1 MKNSKINTDNIDE
14 EFLLS
19 TFRDTEID
27 PAKKTAARKP
37 DPKESEEVV
46 RADTQEPEPAQRGTK
61 KEYSRKNDTLKL
73 SDMNEEDYINLFIQ
87 ESEVVA
93 RQGKSVNIRTEYH
106 NYIQKIIQTI
116 GKNSISISSFIDNVL
131 KYHFETC
138 EDLIDGLYKKNLSN
152 KLFNNKK

>member
-1 MKNSKINTDNIDE
+1 MKNSKLNTDNIDE

-27 PAKKTAARKP
+27 PAKKTAGNKQENPKHKEPDIKP
-37 DPKESEEVV
+37 ETPKREYRQKNESV
-46 RADTQEPEPAQRGTK
+46 TSPGMT
-61 KEYSRKNDTLKL
+61 
-73 SDMNEEDYINLFIQ
+73 EEDYINLFIQ

-152 KLFNNKK
+152 KLFNKK